1 MAPMMQRRFANLDDE
16 DDDGP
21 YDPRYPGQRVV
32 ADGGRVR
39 VPVMLTDGMPDWMPP
54 RRRPALYDASAHRP
68 HFAVVDA
75 SDPHVRAAER
85 AYEDRSRWLQDAWKT
100 PSVSQRDA
108 APPPDDDEELSPRD
122 RYIARLQT
130 AYRTP
135 FGQAAASRA
144 IAGPS
149 GADAIEAQRRRWTRE
164 DGGGGVAPRGVTMG
178 QHAPANFPTQDAA
191 LADRD
196 VAYGEYLDYLQN
208 AWKRPCGVIAGGR
221 R

>member
-1 MAPMMQRRFANLDDE
+1 MAPMMQRRSANLDDE

-54 RRRPALYDASAHRP
+54 RRAVFDARNHRP
-68 HFAVVDA
+68 HYADLSDA
-75 SDPHVRAAER
+75 ALQDGLRRAEA
-85 AYEDRSRWLQDAWKT
+85 AYEAHNRWLEDAWRG
-100 PSVSQRDA
+100 PSNPPPPGPRPGESARDA
-108 APPPDDDEELSPRD
+108 
-122 RYIARLQT
+122 YIRNLQS

-135 FGQAAASRA
+135 PGQVVSDPDGEDDDPRA
-144 IAGPS
+144 KAN
-149 GADAIEAQRRRWTRE
+149 AIEAQRRRWTAE
-164 DGGGGVAPRGVTMG
+164 I
-178 QHAPANFPTQDAA
+178 PAKDAA

-196 VAYGEYLDYLQN
+196 IAYGEYLDYLQN